1 MEFKVGKKGLSIV
14 SAIFEYWPIH
24 IRKVSM
30 KAICILERENMHCVL
45 KERDKYTVGGSEAST
60 GHLSINNISQAS
72 F

>member
-1 MEFKVGKKGLSIV
+1 
-14 SAIFEYWPIH
+14 
-24 IRKVSM
+24 M
-30 KAICILERENMHCVL
+30 KAICIVERENMHCVL